1 MNPSGPSPVASFLLF
16 YTFLYYK
23 GRHTTCWGFQ
33 SMKAKSVFSCQA
45 CGHQSPRW
53 LGRCP
58 DCGGWNTMKEERQA
72 PTGKGRPLA
81 MKAVQA
87 KATPIG
93 DIEVIGEDR
102 RLTHIGEFDRVLGGG
117 VIPGAVILI
126 GGDPGIGKTTLLL
139 QALPRLASSTE
150 PVLYVSG
157 EESPRQ
163 IKMRG
168 QRLGVEHPHLLI
180 LAETSLEEILKAVQA
195 IQPAAIVIDSIQT
208 VYTEQITSAPGSISQ
223 VQEVSGQLMWFAK
236 RAGIPVFIIGH
247 VTKEGAIAGPRLL
260 EHIVDTV
267 LYFEGDKGHS
277 YRILRAVKNRFGSTN
292 EIGVFEMKD
301 VGLEEVV
308 NPSELFLAERPAK
321 STGSVVVSSLEGT
334 RPILVE
340 LQALVSS
347 TTYAMPKR
355 MANGVDQNRVSLL
368 LAVMEKRLGMHLSGQ
383 DVYVNVV
390 GGMRIDEPAIDLGIV
405 VAVTSSLREVVV
417 EPGLLVLGEVG
428 LGGEVRGISQA
439 ELRIREAAK
448 MGFKRCLLPERNL
461 SKLDA
466 IEGMDLVG
474 ISEVGEALD
483 VVLA

>member
-1 MNPSGPSPVASFLLF
+1 MHPLRCDGLSLPCEALPLKTKVS
-16 YTFLYYK
+16 
-23 GRHTTCWGFQ
+23 
-33 SMKAKSVFSCQA
+33 FSCQS
-45 CGHQSPRW
+45 CGYQSPRW

-58 DCGGWNTMKEERQA
+58 DCGGWNTMKEERQEA
-72 PTGKGRPLA
+72 VGKGRPVA
-81 MKAVQA
+81 MKMHSAR
-87 KATPIG
+87 ATPIG
-93 DIEVIGEDR
+93 EIEVVGEDR
-102 RLTHIGEFDRVLGGG
+102 RLTQIGEFDRVLGGG
-117 VIPGAVILI
+117 VIPGSVILI

-139 QALPRLASSTE
+139 QALPRLASKNE

-168 QRLGVEHPHLLI
+168 QRLGIEHPDLLI
-180 LAETSLEEILKAVQA
+180 LSETSLEKILKTIQEL
-195 IQPAAIVIDSIQT
+195 QPAAVVVDSIQT

-223 VQEVSGQLMWFAK
+223 VQEVAGQLMWFAK
-236 RAGIPVFIIGH
+236 RAGVPVFIIGH

-301 VGLEEVV
+301 AGLEEVD
-308 NPSELFLAERPAK
+308 NPSELFLAGRPER

-347 TTYAMPKR
+347 TSYAMPKR
-355 MANGVDQNRVSLL
+355 MANGMELNRVSLL
-368 LAVMEKRLGMHLSGQ
+368 LAVMEKRLGLHLSGQ

-390 GGMRIDEPAIDLGIV
+390 GGLRIDEPAIDLGIV
-405 VAVTSSLREVVV
+405 AAVTSSLREVPV
-417 EPGLLVLGEVG
+417 EPSLLILGEVG
-428 LGGEVRGISQA
+428 LGGEVRAVSHA
-439 ELRIREAAK
+439 ELR
-448 MGFKRCLLPERNL
+448 
-461 SKLDA
+461 
-466 IEGMDLVG
+466 
-474 ISEVGEALD
+474 
-483 VVLA
+483 

>member
-1 MNPSGPSPVASFLLF
+1 
-16 YTFLYYK
+16 
-23 GRHTTCWGFQ
+23 
-33 SMKAKSVFSCQA
+33 
-45 CGHQSPRW
+45 
-53 LGRCP
+53 
-58 DCGGWNTMKEERQA
+58 MKEERQEA
-72 PTGKGRPLA
+72 VGKGRPVA
-81 MKAVQA
+81 MKMHSAR
-87 KATPIG
+87 ATPIG
-93 DIEVIGEDR
+93 EIEVVGEDR
-102 RLTHIGEFDRVLGGG
+102 RLTQIGEFDRVLGGG
-117 VIPGAVILI
+117 VIPGSVILI

-139 QALPRLASSTE
+139 QALPRLASKNE

-168 QRLGVEHPHLLI
+168 QRLGIEHPGLLI
-180 LAETSLEEILKAVQA
+180 LSETSLEKILKTIQEL
-195 IQPAAIVIDSIQT
+195 QPAAVVVDSIQT

-223 VQEVSGQLMWFAK
+223 VQEVAGQLMWFAK
-236 RAGIPVFIIGH
+236 RAGVPVFIIGH

-301 VGLEEVV
+301 AGLEEVD
-308 NPSELFLAERPAK
+308 NPSELFLAGRPER

-347 TTYAMPKR
+347 TSYAMPKR
-355 MANGVDQNRVSLL
+355 MANGMELNRVSLL
-368 LAVMEKRLGMHLSGQ
+368 LAVMEKRLGLHLSGQ

-390 GGMRIDEPAIDLGIV
+390 GGLRIDEPAIDLGIV
-405 VAVTSSLREVVV
+405 AAVTSSLREVPV
-417 EPGLLVLGEVG
+417 EPSLLILGEVG
-428 LGGEVRGISQA
+428 LGGEVRAVSHA

-448 MGFKRCLLPERNL
+448 MGFTRCVLPERNL
-461 SKLDA
+461 LKLEP
-466 IEGMDLVG
+466 IERMELVG
-474 ISEVGEALD
+474 VQEVREALD
-483 VVLA
+483 AVLV

>member
-1 MNPSGPSPVASFLLF
+1 
-16 YTFLYYK
+16 
-23 GRHTTCWGFQ
+23 
-33 SMKAKSVFSCQA
+33 MKAKTSFSCQA
-45 CGHQSPRW
+45 CGHQAPRW

-72 PTGKGRPLA
+72 PTGKGRPVA
-81 MKAVQA
+81 MKTAQS
-87 KATPIG
+87 KATPIAE
-93 DIEVIGEDR
+93 IEVIGEDR
-102 RLTHIGEFDRVLGGG
+102 RLTGISEFDRVLGGG
-117 VIPGAVILI
+117 VIPGAVILV

-139 QALPRLASSTE
+139 QALPKLASKSQ

-168 QRLGVEHPHLLI
+168 QRLGVEDPNLLI
-180 LAETSLEEILKAVQA
+180 LAETSLEQILKAVQEF
-195 IQPAAIVIDSIQT
+195 QPAAVVVDSIQT
-208 VYTEQITSAPGSISQ
+208 IYTEQITSAPGSISQ
-223 VQEVSGQLMWFAK
+223 VQEVAGQLMWFAK
-236 RAGIPVFIIGH
+236 RAGVPVFIIGH

-301 VGLEEVV
+301 SGLEEVA
-308 NPSELFLAERPAK
+308 NPSELFLAERPQR
-321 STGSVVVSSLEGT
+321 STGSVVVSSLEGS

-347 TTYAMPKR
+347 TSYAMPKR
-355 MANGVDQNRVSLL
+355 MANGVELNRVSLL
-368 LAVMEKRLGMHLSGQ
+368 LAVMEKRLGLHLSGQ

-390 GGMRIDEPAIDLGIV
+390 GGMHIDEPAIDLGIV
-405 VAVTSSLREVVV
+405 SAVTSSLREVPV
-417 EPGLLVLGEVG
+417 EHGLLVLGEVG
-428 LGGEVRGISQA
+428 LGGEVRAISQA

-461 SKLDA
+461 AKVDPIDG
-466 IEGMDLVG
+466 IELIG
-474 ISEVGEALD
+474 ITEVGEALD